1 MFVLTKVD
9 SDKEKFIL
17 IPSKATYTIGRL
29 STDFILAKDLSI
41 SRTHVRLCL
50 PSAGSAAALTV
61 EDLGSRYGTFIND
74 DIRRNRKMSANTPTP
89 IQIGDKVRFGALEN
103 VWQLSQ
109 LKLMTTASALS
120 REELLELNQL
130 ISPLNGTILPSWTDE
145 CSHLTMDTVT
155 ITVKLLHALLQN
167 KPIVRV
173 EFWRE
178 LLKLARRLHV
188 SEDWPR
194 PENFAPVQPAD
205 MPSIKWRPERTKLF
219 AGKTFVFMNRKHL
232 EMYGPVVQ
240 KASGACKDLNSGV
253 RKPFLTKP
261 NVVVIQYVASTQSQ
275 ATETIFSV
283 QGILEQAGLRPIP
296 DYEIG
301 LAILHCS
308 MDKFCN
314 PSHKITENSL
324 ATTESMDSSILVP
337 NTERT
342 QTEHC
347 KQNNASEFVVAESQ
361 KSEIYALSVGSEK
374 QESEPQPNPAPKQS
388 KTKLHSRQKNAIYL
402 DSSDEDVEV
411 IEEQTKKPKALIENG
426 SKRKIDRLV
435 DSSDEVQPEP
445 HQLRKRTKTSTENSS
460 ANRAAQEN
468 VAKPDALSNEEDL
481 VDDCQL
487 VKKKTNDI
495 PQKQPATN
503 AARRST
509 RSHPQVEQ
517 IVVQTKA
524 PASPRRS
531 PRGKQTAGK
540 VILSIAQSDDDSEQD
555 EGLFQFKTQDSASM
569 ERAPFRPTEVNIES
583 NSVLSKK
590 SVARPKVNKPA
601 RISVRNFLEKSQ
613 NHVASQN
620 AGPTA
625 SQPRKRVRLQQ
636 INESD
641 SDDNENLFQFAGA
654 KKLKRTNGSS
664 RSDNDSNDEDLF
676 NFKGRTQQE
685 HSKSESD
692 DDQDSVCTEPFVPE
706 TKIKSKYIVPK
717 PKERPRKVNIS
728 AWLSCSGLHEEV
740 KTEPKP
746 DPDISQMNAD
756 TVKEETKDDK
766 EKLEHLK
773 WLASIKDSI
782 QVRMCNMSISVRGAD
797 ETDASNTTENKYSAR
812 KNFKKFA
819 KKSNAHSQRHIV
831 GLKRM
836 QLAEGMVSDL

>member
-1 MFVLTKVD
+1 M
-9 SDKEKFIL
+9 
-17 IPSKATYTIGRL
+17 YTIGRL

-41 SRTHVRLCL
+41 SRSHVRLCL
-50 PSAGSAAALTV
+50 PSAGSAEALTV

-74 DIRRNRKMSANTPTP
+74 DIKRNKKLNAKTPTP
-89 IQIGDKVRFGALEN
+89 IQVGDKVRFGALEN

-109 LKLMTTASALS
+109 LKLITTASALS
-120 REELLELNQL
+120 RAELQELNQL
-130 ISPLNGTILPSWTDE
+130 IKPLNGTILPTWTDE
-145 CSHLTMDTVT
+145 CSHLTMNTVT

-178 LLKLARRLHV
+178 LLKFARRLHV

-194 PENFAPVQPAD
+194 PADFAPVQPAD

-232 EMYGPVVQ
+232 DMYGPVVQ

-253 RKPFLTKP
+253 RKQFLTKS
-261 NVVVIQYVASTQSQ
+261 NVVVIQYVTSTQSQ

-342 QTEHC
+342 QTERC
-347 KQNNASEFVVAESQ
+347 RQNNASEFVVAESQ
-361 KSEIYALSVGSEK
+361 RSEIYALSAESENP
-374 QESEPQPNPAPKQS
+374 ESEPQSNPTKQS
-388 KTKLHSRQKNAIYL
+388 KTKPHSKKNNAIYL
-402 DSSDEDVEV
+402 DSSDEDIEVVE
-411 IEEQTKKPKALIENG
+411 QLTKKPKALIENG
-426 SKRKIDRLV
+426 SKRKIDHVV
-435 DSSDEVQPEP
+435 DSSDDIQPEP
-445 HQLRKRTKTSTENSS
+445 HQLRKRTKTSTRHSS
-460 ANRAAQEN
+460 AQAAQEKEK
-468 VAKPDALSNEEDL
+468 KPDTLANEEDL

-487 VKKKTNDI
+487 AKKKANDLS
-495 PQKQPATN
+495 QKQPATN
-503 AARRST
+503 ASRRST

-517 IVVQTKA
+517 IMVQTKA

-540 VILSIAQSDDDSEQD
+540 ATLSIAQSDDDSEQD
-555 EGLFQFKTQDSASM
+555 EELFQFKTQTPASV

-583 NSVLSKK
+583 NSVLAEK
-590 SVARPKVNKPA
+590 SVPSPQVNKPA

-613 NHVASQN
+613 THVASQN
-620 AGPTA
+620 CGSTA
-625 SQPRKRVRLQQ
+625 SQTRKRVRLQL

-641 SDDNENLFQFAGA
+641 SDDNENLFQFGGA
-654 KKLKRTNGSS
+654 KKLKQTVGSS

-676 NFKGRTQQE
+676 NFKARAQQE
-685 HSKSESD
+685 HSKAESDD

-706 TKIKSKYIVPK
+706 TKIKSKYIVSK
-717 PKERPRKVNIS
+717 PKERPRKVDIS
-728 AWLSCSGLHEEV
+728 AWLSCSGLHEDV
-740 KTEPKP
+740 KSEPKP
-746 DPDISQMNAD
+746 DPDILQMDAD
-756 TVKEETKDDK
+756 TVKEETEDDK

-782 QVRMCNMSISVRGAD
+782 QVRMCNMSICLRGPD
-797 ETDASNTTENKYSAR
+797 ETDAANTTENKYSHR

-819 KKSNAHSQRHIV
+819 KKGNVHSQRHIV